1 MLLGPGVVPSP
12 FCRSGNKPGNRRLW
26 LARPGKVAAGQ
37 AGLVVASG
45 SSGRALFGPRGV
57 EKGES
62 ELGLSRGPVFPSSLG
77 LTAL

>member
-1 MLLGPGVVPSP
+1 MLLGPGGVPSP
-12 FCRSGNKPGNRRLW
+12 FCRSGNKPGNGGLW

-45 SSGRALFGPRGV
+45 SSGRALFGPWGV
-57 EKGES
+57 EKGEL